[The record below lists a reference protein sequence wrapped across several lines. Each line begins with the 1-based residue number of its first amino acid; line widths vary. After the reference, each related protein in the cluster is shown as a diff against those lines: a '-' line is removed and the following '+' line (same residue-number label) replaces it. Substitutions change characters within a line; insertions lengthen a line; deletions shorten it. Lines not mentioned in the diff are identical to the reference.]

1 MENVIGKTKVTD
13 EKLFKEAKKLIG
25 KEGAKGW
32 NLAKETLLEQETR
45 NSQLKEALN
54 YIAELPEF
62 FRPAIV
68 SLCCKAVGGK
78 SENTIPCGASFIM
91 LGKAIGIH
99 DDIIDNLRIRNKRL
113 TFFGKFGKEIAL
125 IISDILVFKAFTLM
139 RKNTEF
145 GISQQTNA
153 KILQT
158 IDKFWFEQG
167 ESEILELQSRK
178 KLEIMPQESLAK
190 IKMRASE
197 LEAITRIGGILGNGS
212 KKEIEALGVYGRL
225 LGTASILR
233 DELIDMLEPDVLSH
247 RIQYESLPLP
257 LNYAMQKLESKAALT
272 SAILKKR
279 LTKADLYKISKVVD
293 EAQGIKYVADLISK
307 TANEARSQ
315 LEMFKDK
322 KDELQLLT
330 ASLVIKPNDWK
341 TALSSM

>member
-1 MENVIGKTKVTD
+1 MEKVIRKTEATG
-13 EKLFKEAKKLIG
+13 EKLFQEAKKLIE

-32 NLAKETLLEQETR
+32 NLAKENLLKQETR

-54 YIAELPEF
+54 YVAELPEY

-78 SENTIPCGASFIM
+78 TETTIPCGASFIM

-99 DDIIDNLRIRNKRL
+99 DDIIDNLRMRSKRL
-113 TFFGKFGKEIAL
+113 TLFGKFGKEIAL

-139 RKNTEF
+139 RKNAEI
-145 GISQQTNA
+145 GIPQQTNA

-167 ESEILELQSRK
+167 ESEILEIQSRK
-178 KLEIMPQESLAK
+178 KLETTPQENLTK

-212 KKEIEALGVYGRL
+212 EKEIEALGTYGRL
-225 LGTASILR
+225 LGIASILR
-233 DELIDMLEPDVLSH
+233 DELIDMLELDVLRH
-247 RIQYESLPLP
+247 RIQHESLPLP
-257 LNYAMQKLESKAALT
+257 LNYVMQKSESKAALT
-272 SAILKKR
+272 SAISKKR
-279 LTKADLYKISKVVD
+279 LTKTDLYKISKVVD
-293 EAQGIKYVADLISK
+293 EAEGIKYVADLISK

-315 LEMFKDK
+315 LQMFKDK
-322 KDELQLLT
+322 KDGLQLLT
-330 ASLVIKPNDWK
+330 ASLLMKPKDWK
-341 TALSSM
+341 ATLSSM